1 MKLSMKYSGIHKVSF
16 LLQQLQFA
24 NQVPLKKNLICLN
37 SMSFFEIETSN
48 WDTPQQINLTDDPK
62 SIIPVTSQNGFRF
75 VNYT

>member
-1 MKLSMKYSGIHKVSF
+1 MKLSMKYSGIHKVPF

-48 WDTPQQINLTDDPK
+48 WDTPQQINFDDLK
-62 SIIPVTSQNGFRF
+62 SIIPVTSQNGFRS
-75 VNYT
+75 VNCT